1 MDTKGCTASLQTV
14 SKMIKK
20 ENCINKVLKPGYYIV
35 LDEKN
40 SIHLKDALVEI
51 FKLNKDV

>member
-1 MDTKGCTASLQTV
+1 MRKAVLQV
-14 SKMIKK
+14 FRQCQQMIQK

>member
-1 MDTKGCTASLQTV
+1 MDEKGCTAIFRQYQQ
-14 SKMIKK
+14 MIQK